1 MSAPIIRPNPLRRQ
15 RQNHNRVV
23 ALEQVPRLGMGVEL
37 SVNPAGFEGST
48 IYIDNWTVV
57 NDPHGYYD
65 LGTAAAMTEIT
76 IPEGLGGI
84 YIVSIAFE
92 VTAE

>member
-1 MSAPIIRPNPLRRQ
+1 MSAPIKRPTPVRKILE
-15 RQNHNRVV
+15 NRGRVI

-37 SVNPAGFEGST
+37 STSPASYDGST
-48 IYIDNWTVV
+48 GLIDNWDIV

-65 LGTAAAMTEIT
+65 LGTASSGSEII

-84 YIVSIAFE
+84 YIVSFAFE
-92 VTAE
+92 VEAE